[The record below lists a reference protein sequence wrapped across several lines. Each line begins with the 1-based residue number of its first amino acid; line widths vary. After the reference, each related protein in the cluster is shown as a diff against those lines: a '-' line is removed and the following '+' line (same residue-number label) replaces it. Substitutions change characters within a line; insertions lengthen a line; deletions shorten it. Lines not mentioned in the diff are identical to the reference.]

1 MDVFSQLAEERIKQ
15 AMKDG
20 EFDQIEGK
28 GKPLKK
34 DPLEHV
40 PAELRMSYRIM
51 KNSGYLPE
59 EVQINK
65 ELASLRDLLKYCT
78 GDKDKQRLEKR
89 ISEKELQFQMLLDKR
104 NMKQSSAYKRYS
116 SKINRLF

>member
-15 AMKDG
+15 AMENGD
-20 EFDQIEGK
+20 FDNIEGK
-28 GKPLKK
+28 GKPQKK
-34 DPLEHV
+34 DPLQHV

-65 ELASLRDLLKYCT
+65 ELASLRDLLKLCT
-78 GDKDKQRLEKR
+78 DESDQKRLKKR
-89 ISEKELQFQMLLDKR
+89 ISEKELQFQLLLEKR
-104 NMKQSSAYKRYS
+104 NIKQNASYKRYR
-116 SKINRLF
+116 SKIKRLF

>member
-15 AMKDG
+15 AIQDG
-20 EFDQIEGK
+20 DFEDIKGK
-28 GKPLKK
+28 GKPQKK

-40 PAELRMSYRIM
+40 PAELRMGYRIM

-65 ELASLRDLLKYCT
+65 ELASLRDLLKLCT
-78 GDKDKQRLEKR
+78 DDQDKKRIEKR
-89 ISEKELQFQMLLDKR
+89 ITEKELQFQLLLEKR
-104 NMKQSSAYKRYS
+104 NIKQTSSYKRYS